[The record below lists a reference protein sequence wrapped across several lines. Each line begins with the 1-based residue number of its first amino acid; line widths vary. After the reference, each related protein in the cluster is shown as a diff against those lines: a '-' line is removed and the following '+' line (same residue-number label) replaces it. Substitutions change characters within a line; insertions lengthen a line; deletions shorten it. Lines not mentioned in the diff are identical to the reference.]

1 LEANNRA
8 VAEAFVGAVERNLQ
22 RQVGKSLSQDWAA
35 SIVDNV
41 RAHLADQLAGKAM
54 LSLGDLKAQLAY
66 LKDDLAVGVFVQT
79 AQSQTEALKS
89 AMDQYRAS
97 DEGKPSVEELSG
109 KFANGGKLTADE
121 LQQVKDWHAS
131 AQAASTDLLALV
143 DGDTATQLR
152 SRLES
157 KITSQRAAGE
167 TDSADAWQE
176 TLDLVAQWQGYA
188 GEFEGMVS
196 DDISY
201 AAHVLAYEG
210 DPSLNK
216 V

>member
-1 LEANNRA
+1 MPP
-8 VAEAFVGAVERNLQ
+8 GAPWPSARPGPNT
-22 RQVGKSLSQDWAA
+22 AA
-35 SIVDNV
+35 KGS
-41 RAHLADQLAGKAM
+41 RK
-54 LSLGDLKAQLAY
+54 
-66 LKDDLAVGVFVQT
+66 
-79 AQSQTEALKS
+79 
-89 AMDQYRAS
+89 
-97 DEGKPSVEELSG
+97 
-109 KFANGGKLTADE
+109 
-121 LQQVKDWHAS
+121 AS